1 MKLTATA
8 LSIAIIFATSGDICA
23 SGSKPGGKPARKMI
37 ENSAPDFELKDLDG
51 KKITLDQYLGKN
63 IVIMEFWATWCG
75 PCRMTMAAVH
85 NVREKY
91 RDKGVEVLSIDQGE
105 DSTKVKNYVESKGL
119 KLHVLLDID
128 VEVSRAYGVSGI
140 PTLFVI
146 GKDGV
151 VKARVV
157 GYRPD
162 LEQALG
168 QFLDQMLAEKQ
179 PETK

>member
-1 MKLTATA
+1 MKQATVAISLALLLA
-8 LSIAIIFATSGDICA
+8 LSGNSYAM
-23 SGSKPGGKPARKMI
+23 GSKPGAKQPRKMV
-37 ENSAPDFELKDLDG
+37 ENSAPDFELKDLSG
-51 KKITLDQYLGKN
+51 NKVSLDQYIDKN

-91 RDKGVEVLSIDQGE
+91 TGKGVEVLSVDQGE
-105 DSTKVKNYVESKGL
+105 DAAKVRSFVESRGL
-119 KLHVLLDID
+119 KLHVLLDSD
-128 VEVSRAYGVSGI
+128 GEVSRTYGVAGI

-162 LEQALG
+162 LEAALG
-168 QFLDQMLAEKQ
+168 QFLDQMLAEK
-179 PETK
+179 PATN